1 MFAFNMKNTLIS
13 NMITKRIICTG
24 MMLVVTL
31 GLQADPTSSPS
42 NVNTKVSD
50 ELDLDRVKAEQGDGD
65 AQFNLAGAY
74 HFGKVVPKDDVEAA
88 SWLRKAAEQG
98 HANAQFT
105 LGNCYRKGEGV
116 PKDEVEAVKW
126 YRKSA
131 EQGVVMAQLNLALC
145 YQNGTG
151 VEKDEVEAAKWLRK
165 AAQQGYAEAQRELGR
180 CYIDGIG
187 VEKNEAEG
195 LQWISKAKEQEKP
208 ISAAIGTITT
218 NIQGSNDLLKATIN
232 LTSADPDIEQIIN
245 ENLVALRD
253 AAITIMSSHKFDGRD
268 PASLSKGRESIRQLL
283 KSWFNRLLGGEV
295 IDQVYFSEFVVQ

>member
-1 MFAFNMKNTLIS
+1 MLGACML
-13 NMITKRIICTG
+13 
-24 MMLVVTL
+24 LVVTL
-31 GLQADPTSSPS
+31 GLQAAPIPSPS
-42 NVNTKVSD
+42 NVNTEVSD
-50 ELDLDRVKAEQGDGD
+50 ELNLDRVKAEQGDAD

-131 EQGVVMAQLNLALC
+131 EQGVVMAQFNLALC

-151 VEKDEVEAAKWLRK
+151 VEKDEVEAASWLRK
-165 AAQQGYAEAQRELGR
+165 AAEQGDANAQRELGS

-218 NIQGSNDLLKATIN
+218 NIQGSNDLLKANIN

-245 ENLVALRD
+245 ENLLALRD
-253 AAITIMSSHKFDGRD
+253 VAITIMSSHKFDGRD